1 MQAVWIQIRTDRKK
15 LVLKKASRRQ
25 QKHKKIPSMQRVEEG
40 FDARAISVI
49 RRRPLKCSGDTA
61 QLVRISCAFLGHS
74 CNKYFILMG
83 RFVTDVTSEDS
94 NESDHPRIL
103 ISAYNACAHNIY
115 TPTFR
120 TEAYWI
126 VASACW
132 KWLHKFAYAINT
144 LCSSSTYSCKTAQM
158 RRLVWVNTGYTC
170 DKY

>member
-1 MQAVWIQIRTDRKK
+1 MDSCACTFNSFLASGDLCLLLITYASSLDPDQDRQKK
-15 LVLKKASRRQ
+15 ANFEKKASRRQ
-25 QKHKKIPSMQRVEEG
+25 QKQKIPSMQRVKEG

-49 RRRPLKCSGDTA
+49 RRRPVKCSGESA

-115 TPTFR
+115 TRTFR

-126 VASACW
+126 VASAC
-132 KWLHKFAYAINT
+132 
-144 LCSSSTYSCKTAQM
+144 
-158 RRLVWVNTGYTC
+158 
-170 DKY
+170 

>member
-15 LVLKKASRRQ
+15 ANFEKSQ
-25 QKHKKIPSMQRVEEG
+25 QMPNKNIKKIPSMQRVKEG
-40 FDARAISVI
+40 FDARAISVN
-49 RRRPLKCSGDTA
+49 RRRPIKCSGKTA

-94 NESDHPRIL
+94 NESDHRRIL
-103 ISAYNACAHNIY
+103 ISAYNACAHSIY

-126 VASACW
+126 VASAC
-132 KWLHKFAYAINT
+132 
-144 LCSSSTYSCKTAQM
+144 
-158 RRLVWVNTGYTC
+158 
-170 DKY
+170 